1 MDTDKFGRSFLM
13 DTQPILSNEADLTR
27 VSSDEVIRHLCN
39 QIAEL
44 QYQLAIARARADMAE
59 GMVKQ
64 VKLSGATNNV
74 EPQR

>member
-1 MDTDKFGRSFLM
+1 MATPHIPSSDV
-13 DTQPILSNEADLTR
+13 DLTR
-27 VSSDEVIRHLCN
+27 VSSDEVIRHLCS
-39 QIAEL
+39 QIADL

-64 VKLSGATNNV
+64 KVLSGATNSV